1 MTTALGIVGAPCLGA
16 RYLKA
21 LIEFKKI
28 QWLEPGIGVPW
39 SYTITSSCIPVQGR
53 NSVLGYHLTW
63 VMAKPTLEVWE
74 VPFSWRS
81 SSKITN
87 DSPKKSPPKAA
98 SVQDPSKSPGSFSSC
113 LEGLIPRQNSSFEPG
128 KGGWHLELST
138 GMSRICACP
147 GLLDTGADLWQRE
160 VMGGRTPSFG
170 EVF

>member
-1 MTTALGIVGAPCLGA
+1 MELHHHLILHPCAGKELSFGISPHLGDGKTHPGGLGGA
-16 RYLKA
+16 
-21 LIEFKKI
+21 FF
-28 QWLEPGIGVPW
+28 LE
-39 SYTITSSCIPVQGR
+39 
-53 NSVLGYHLTW
+53 
-63 VMAKPTLEVWE
+63 
-74 VPFSWRS
+74 
-81 SSKITN
+81 KITN